1 MARGHNISFIA
12 HYTAQVWA
20 RERLPWAWRFDT
32 RTGRLFYDALAPLWR
47 LAELAGQATPPQFL
61 IQRHR
66 IIDALVARTAPAQ
79 LVELAGGLS
88 PRALALSHKRGVRCV
103 DVDLPPMV
111 RLKAAL
117 VGAEQP
123 PGYRLAELDL
133 LASADYAAD
142 LGPVIRRVAPTVV
155 ITEGI
160 LSYFP
165 LTGQQQV
172 FARAAA
178 LLRHCGGGVYLAEV
192 HHQGQIDRLGELF
205 RAGLALLA
213 RSPRHPM
220 IPDAA
225 SGRAMLARA
234 GFDRVV
240 IHDPRDWHGELGL
253 PPPRRQTGL
262 RVYEAHVTP
271 GERTRWHAAQ
281 DPV

>member
-1 MARGHNISFIA
+1 MPREHNISFIA

-32 RTGRLFYDALAPLWR
+32 RTGRLFYRALAPLWR
-47 LAELAGQATPPQFL
+47 LAELAGQASPPQFL

-66 IIDALVARTAPAQ
+66 IIDALVQRIAPAQ

-88 PRALALSHKRGVRCV
+88 PRALALSHKRGVPCV

-111 RLKAAL
+111 RLKGAL
-117 VGAEQP
+117 LGAEQP
-123 PGYRLAELDL
+123 PGYRLADLDL

-142 LGPVIRRVAPTVV
+142 LGPVLRRVAPTVV

-165 LTGQQQV
+165 LARQRQV
-172 FARAAA
+172 FARVAA
-178 LLRHCGGGVYLAEV
+178 LLRHCGGGTYLAEI
-192 HHQGQIDRLGELF
+192 HHQEQIDRLGELF

-220 IPDAA
+220 IPGAA
-225 SGRAMLARA
+225 TGRAMLGEA
-234 GFDRVV
+234 GFDRVTV
-240 IHDPRDWHGELGL
+240 HDPRDWQHELGL

-262 RVYEAHVTP
+262 RVYEASVAP
-271 GERTRWHAAQ
+271 GSRRRWHPAQ